1 MASLGPKIRQRRLEL
16 GMTQGQLAQGLVS
29 ASAISQI
36 ESDKINPSYKLL
48 VQIAERLEVPLD
60 FFLEEKEGYLE
71 QTTSHK
77 LAKTLIVAQDYANAM
92 PILENLLTTDGSNVD
107 ETELQLDLAIC
118 HLELRDYSK
127 AQDLFE
133 KVMVSSLKHDLLV
146 TYTIALHRLGRLFYE
161 QHNISLAFHYWQKAH
176 ESLQE
181 AEDKGEAIDLFVKAE
196 IITNLAITH
205 NHLGNYD
212 RSTELFRESLA
223 LLQDTTNLH
232 HLATNYLGLGKS
244 SYGQK
249 DYQLAEEYLQEAI
262 SIYKSL
268 DNIAYSI
275 RIKVNFAI
283 IQGENGD
290 PHTALETLYECLQE
304 YKLHGFERH
313 SSNAH
318 AEVAKLLVQLS
329 RFDEAKTHIDEAFVT
344 CKPGSALRGECHY
357 VRALWHHARD
367 EHDTAIADARESMR
381 LFLAVEAPQEYNKA
395 SLMLSDIYKSLGDYK
410 SATLALEE
418 SQQAIQNY
426 LKEKGYL

>member
-16 GMTQGQLAQGLVS
+16 GMTQGQLAKGLVS

-77 LAKTLIVAQDYANAM
+77 LAKTLIVAKEYANAV
-92 PILENLLTTDGSNVD
+92 PILENLLSANGGNVD

-118 HLELRDYSK
+118 HLELREYSK
-127 AQDLFE
+127 AQDFLE
-133 KVMVSSLKHDLLV
+133 KVMISALKHDLLV

-176 ESLQE
+176 ESLVE
-181 AEDKGEAIDLFVKAE
+181 AEDKGEPIDLFVKAE

-212 RSTELFRESLA
+212 RSSELFRDSLT
-223 LLQDTTNLH
+223 LLHDTTNLH

-244 SYGQK
+244 YYGK
-249 DYQLAEEYLQEAI
+249 KEYQLAEEYCKEAI
-262 SIYKSL
+262 TIFKSL

-275 RIKVNFAI
+275 KVKVNFAI

-290 PHTALETLYECLQE
+290 PHAALETLYECLNE

-313 SSNAH
+313 SANAH
-318 AEVAKLLVQLS
+318 AEVAKLLVHLS
-329 RFDEAKTHIDEAFVT
+329 RLGEAKAHIDSAITTSE
-344 CKPGSALRGECHY
+344 PGSALRGECHY
-357 VRALWHHARD
+357 VRALWHHARGEQD
-367 EHDTAIADARESMR
+367 AAIVDAKESMR
-381 LFLAVEAPQEYNKA
+381 LFLAVEAPQEYHKA

-410 SATLALEE
+410 SATLILEE